1 MQCTDR
7 LFGETDFLDC
17 HTIPQALERY
27 RENEE
32 KALICG
38 DESLSYRELLEGA
51 KRIAQALAGE
61 GIKKGDHIILG
72 MERSVSFFT
81 ALFGILYAGGSF
93 VSVDPAWPE
102 ERLRFIARDS
112 AAVMNLDD
120 DRFHCLWEKGESEI
134 ENDISLPVIEGRD
147 EFAVFYTSGST
158 GEPKGCV
165 THHQVI
171 FHTAAPFEEN
181 SHVLDILKK
190 CDTIFS
196 MGNPAFCFINY
207 DIFSCFLCGKTL
219 VFATGEQ
226 NSFCCQG

>member
-1 MQCTDR
+1 M
-7 LFGETDFLDC
+7 
-17 HTIPQALERY
+17 ERY
-27 RENEE
+27 KENEE

-51 KRIAQALAGE
+51 KRIAQALVGE

-120 DRFHCLWEKGESEI
+120 DRFHCLWEKENQKSKMISVCLSLRGEM
-134 ENDISLPVIEGRD
+134 NSLFFILQAAQGN
-147 EFAVFYTSGST
+147 
-158 GEPKGCV
+158 PKGV
-165 THHQVI
+165 
-171 FHTAAPFEEN
+171 
-181 SHVLDILKK
+181 
-190 CDTIFS
+190 
-196 MGNPAFCFINY
+196 
-207 DIFSCFLCGKTL
+207 
-219 VFATGEQ
+219 
-226 NSFCCQG
+226 